1 MEMDRI
7 LGSFNKMT
15 GELLLPSIK
24 LNIQKSLKKD
34 DFIKRYKSYLLYS
47 DKDFFEK
54 YGFFHFSDPVTIWGE
69 DFRLCVLFLSQA
81 TSVSSLC
88 TGYSLRVFGYQ
99 GSEEDQKI
107 AERFEQFIVA
117 EVGRPKL
124 APYSMGKI
132 WHLEWGLVFVG
143 ETQQDG
149 TEPKISIGWQTN
161 DRRLSALTSVD
172 PPSAQ
177 KE

>member
-1 MEMDRI
+1 MNRI

-15 GELLLPSIK
+15 GELLLPLIK
-24 LNIQKSLKKD
+24 LNIEKSLKKD
-34 DFIKRYKSYLLYS
+34 DFIKKYKSYLLYS
-47 DKDFFEK
+47 DEDFFEK

-69 DFRLCVLFLSQA
+69 DFRLSVLFLSQG

-107 AERFEQFIVA
+107 TERFEQFMVA
-117 EVGRPKL
+117 EIGMPAL

-132 WHLEWGLVFVG
+132 WHPEWGLVFVG

-149 TEPKISIGWQTN
+149 TEPKISIGWKTK
-161 DRRLSALTSVD
+161 DGRLSELTLVEPS
-172 PPSAQ
+172 SAQ
-177 KE
+177 EE